1 MEVNL
6 RSMMWHRAGLLCN
19 VYLHFSQWQIAIGD
33 EPEVYKQKYASV
45 PTLVYMK
52 HEISNLLARP
62 GYVRILLKNRH
73 FFLTK
78 ISFAVFNF
86 CDPFPAL
93 ADSIKLPRLVGGRW
107 LKVLQDFFREK

>member
-1 MEVNL
+1 
-6 RSMMWHRAGLLCN
+6 MMWHRAGLLCN
-19 VYLHFSQWQIAIGD
+19 VYLHFSQWQIAID

-73 FFLTK
+73 FFLQKYSSWCLTFV
-78 ISFAVFNF
+78 IR
-86 CDPFPAL
+86 FPAL
-93 ADSIKLPRLVGGRW
+93 ADSLKLPRLWVVDG
-107 LKVLQDFFREK
+107 